1 MAIAALKTYNPGD
14 VVVAVGGALLESWNQ
29 ITAEFAEDQNLI
41 STGTTGETTRTKNA
55 NRTGTVTINV
65 PQTSSDN
72 AVLNALALADSVVNV
87 SIVDKS
93 GTTVIT
99 IPEAVFTKPPNI
111 VLGKDA
117 ADGSRDWML
126 TGKMAMA
133 GGGN

>member
-1 MAIAALKTYNPGD
+1 MAIDALKTYDPGD
-14 VVVAVGGALLESWNQ
+14 VVVAVGGALLASWNQ
-29 ITAEFAEDQNLI
+29 ITAEFAEDQNLM
-41 STGTTGETTRTKNA
+41 SVGTTGETTRTKNA
-55 NRTGTVTINV
+55 NRMGMVTINI

-87 SIVDKS
+87 SIADKS
-93 GTTVIT
+93 GTTIIT
-99 IPEAVFTKPPNI
+99 IPEAVFQKAPNI

-117 ADGSRDWML
+117 ADGSRDWLL

>member
-1 MAIAALKTYNPGD
+1 MPIDAMKTYDPLG
-14 VVVAVGGALLESWNQ
+14 VVVAVGGALLASWNQ
-29 ITAEFAEDQNLI
+29 VTAEFAEDQNLI

-55 NRTGTVTINV
+55 NRTGMVTINI

-72 AVLNALALADSVVNV
+72 AVLNALALANSVVNV
-87 SIVDKS
+87 SIADKS

-99 IPEAVFTKPPNI
+99 IPEAVFTKAPNI

-117 ADGSRDWML
+117 EAGSRDWIL
-126 TGKMAMA
+126 TGKMVMA